1 MTSRDRTDITR
12 RPKLCVYFR
21 ISLKHAPI
29 NKHAHIFACYHKML
43 CVRTSPTYYMLTNIS
58 DDSTIIHNPV
68 FERAIVK
75 LQGGCVKDLTAKEKR
90 HIRRFETSKDEIKR
104 QSQLKVSPGTVR
116 RCSWMSTEENKPAC
130 LLQSAG
136 QVSFD

>member
-1 MTSRDRTDITR
+1 
-12 RPKLCVYFR
+12 
-21 ISLKHAPI
+21 
-29 NKHAHIFACYHKML
+29 
-43 CVRTSPTYYMLTNIS
+43 MLTNIS